1 MKPVDKN
8 KLKNFSLNDV
18 SNFNKEFEVGVED
31 VMNKYTEL
39 LAEYIHF
46 ILDNIKI
53 KKREYANF
61 IISRGLDTVTNVFTN
76 ILYYTKNLE
85 LAFFHSQKSF
95 YFYVEFICQISEA
108 EKLFLQLSSRDA
120 MIYVYKKTLFDLN
133 HDFVKNIEEC
143 SQPVK
148 DKFDTITKRITIA
161 KKMMHFVITTNE
173 SRDPYIQL
181 FEGFTYS
188 LNKVSI
194 TNPLLDDLELLFDM
208 FYQKIDYADGFY
220 KMVGALIKH
229 VTKNPANIKKYITKL
244 QSDDQVL
251 LTEHIFE

>member
-1 MKPVDKN
+1 MKSADKN

-18 SNFNKEFEVGVED
+18 SNFNKELDVGLED

-76 ILYYTKNLE
+76 VLYYTKNLE

-120 MIYVYKKTLFDLN
+120 MIYVYKKTLFELN

-143 SQPVK
+143 SQASKV
-148 DKFDTITKRITIA
+148 KFDAITQRIAIA
-161 KKMMHFVITTNE
+161 KKMMFFVITTNE
-173 SRDPYIQL
+173 PRDQYIQL
-181 FEGFTYS
+181 FESFTYS
-188 LNKVSI
+188 LNRIKQ
-194 TNPLLDDLELLFDM
+194 LDDLELLFDM
-208 FYQKIDYADGFY
+208 FYQKIDGVDCFY
-220 KMVGALIKH
+220 KMVGSLIKH
-229 VTKNPANIKKYITKL
+229 VTKNPAIVKKCIIKL
-244 QSDDQVL
+244 QSDDRGAP
-251 LTEHIFE
+251 LTEQIFE

>member
-18 SNFNKEFEVGVED
+18 SNFNKELDVDVED

-53 KKREYANF
+53 KKCEYANF
-61 IISRGLDTVTNVFTN
+61 IISRGLDTVTNIFTN

-133 HDFVKNIEEC
+133 NDFVKNIEEC
-143 SQPVK
+143 SKPVK
-148 DKFDTITKRITIA
+148 EKFDTITKRISIA
-161 KKMMHFVITTNE
+161 KKMLHFVITTTE
-173 SRDPYIQL
+173 PRGPYIKL
-181 FEGFTYS
+181 FEGLTCS
-188 LNKVSI
+188 LNKVCIS
-194 TNPLLDDLELLFDM
+194 TPLLDDLELLFDM
-208 FYQKIDYADGFY
+208 LYQKIEDIDCFY
-220 KMVGALIKH
+220 KMVGALIKN
-229 VTKNPANIKKYITKL
+229 VTKNPATIKKCIAKL
-244 QSDDQVL
+244 QSDDLVL